1 MIVEVERAR
10 LTNVIRLYGVLETNN
25 AEEIYAEINRAI
37 QAKVGIIIIDITRL
51 KFIQSGGSKIL
62 EECHKKAEKLGIKLF
77 IDR

>member
-37 QAKVGIIIIDITRL
+37 RAKVRIVIIDITSL
-51 KFIQSGGSKIL
+51 KFIRSGGDKIL
-62 EECHKKAEKLGIKLF
+62 EECHKKAEKFGIKLF
-77 IDR
+77 VDR